1 MLNERQ
7 FPGVPEGSSF
17 ELLFRWGNAWTD
29 IHVYPVNTSVT
40 STHYII
46 RLAKNLEVVIRMN
59 ENGEWEELHD
69 GVTELARHLGKA
81 IETYCSALGKF

>member
-7 FPGVPEGSSF
+7 FPDVPEGSSF
-17 ELLFRWGNAWTD
+17 ELVFRWGDTWTD
-29 IHVYPVNTSVT
+29 IHVYPITTRVN
-40 STHYII
+40 STHYLI
-46 RLAKNLEVVIRMN
+46 RLATNLELIIRVN

-81 IETYCSALGKF
+81 IETYCLAIGRF